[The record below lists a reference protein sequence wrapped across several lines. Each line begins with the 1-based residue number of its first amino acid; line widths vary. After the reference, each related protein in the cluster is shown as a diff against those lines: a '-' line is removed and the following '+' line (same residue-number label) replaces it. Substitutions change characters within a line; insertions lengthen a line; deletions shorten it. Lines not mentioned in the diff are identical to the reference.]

1 MSQMKQAIISRVK
14 NVALGNS
21 SRGLKHV
28 ASDLCNELGRG
39 AAKDI
44 ASGTFLA
51 VSTVQRVMECEENY
65 RPQAETLERIFRY
78 CNAKVTFETVA
89 IKGKYQNTPKDS

>member
-1 MSQMKQAIISRVK
+1 MSNARAAILNRVK

-21 SRGLKHV
+21 DRGLKHV
-28 ASDLCNELGRG
+28 ASDLCNELGRK

-44 ASGTFLA
+44 ANGCYLSK
-51 VSTVQRVMECEENY
+51 STVERVMDCDDSY

-78 CNAKVTFETVA
+78 CNAKITFDSVSMQ
-89 IKGKYQNTPKDS
+89 GKYQNQPKDK